1 MGSRGWRGEVQVGNA
16 HARIEYGSRMRYV
29 KKKEVMPCDKALIR
43 QTKTR
48 TGSHPRRLAT
58 YPLRLFESLRVPRSV
73 SFPTPIWHCEPFK
86 ITFLSEVFDCKK
98 GGRQRASDTGPY
110 QNGPLRSYQ
119 NAVERTRFHHGGLP
133 VSKTQNLATRGG
145 MRKPKQT
152 PNCWTKID
160 LGAALCQ
167 LHAQCE
173 FS

>member
-98 GGRQRASDTGPY
+98 GGRQRAFDPDPD
-110 QNGPLRSYQ
+110 QNGSVCSYK
-119 NAVERTRFHHGGLP
+119 NAVERATARRGGLP
-133 VSKTQNLATRGG
+133 GSKAPSQQQGG
-145 MRKPKQT
+145 VPTIPNRPHYYLEPKQR
-152 PNCWTKID
+152 D
-160 LGAALCQ
+160 LISVALNKP
-167 LHAQCE
+167 E
-173 FS
+173 